1 MTKPETPRLR
11 PEAFIPFPGSSGPLQ
26 GPMFRIKSRGFALS
40 PNLDDTVAWAP
51 LANSRQ
57 NTRRSSERQAAIRV
71 ARSAV
76 ILGPCPDETRRIVHP
91 DRDHLNH
98 EVRGPEIQPLKGP
111 RTGMKLPG

>member
-1 MTKPETPRLR
+1 
-11 PEAFIPFPGSSGPLQ
+11 
-26 GPMFRIKSRGFALS
+26 MFRIKSRGFALS